1 MNEEQIHLVNDQL
14 SIPGFTFVD
23 SFIARCTALTASTTS
38 NIKKV
43 TCQRCLRAIEQKTSG
58 AVTGMSPDRG

>member
-23 SFIARCTALTASTTS
+23 SFIARCTALTASTTT
-38 NIKKV
+38 NI
-43 TCQRCLRAIEQKTSG
+43 CLRAIEQKSSRT
-58 AVTGMSPDRG
+58 VTGMSPD

>member
-1 MNEEQIHLVNDQL
+1 MNEELIHLVSDQL

-43 TCQRCLRAIEQKTSG
+43 TCQHCLRAVAEKTSG
-58 AVTGMSPDRG
+58 TVTGMSPDRG